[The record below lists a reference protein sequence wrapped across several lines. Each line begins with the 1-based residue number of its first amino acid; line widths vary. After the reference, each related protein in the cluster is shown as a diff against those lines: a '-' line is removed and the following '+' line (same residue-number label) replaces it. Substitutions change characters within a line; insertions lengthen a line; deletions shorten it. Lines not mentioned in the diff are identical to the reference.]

1 MNISSIR
8 RYITFISWAL
18 IAIIVSIEVGSSLG
32 LLSLVVDFFKSL
44 GGLDGNVNSAESPG
58 MGIMALA
65 FIDGILLYSWST
77 IKAGS
82 VIPEKILTPSMKI
95 ANIVFFF
102 LMLMAAITTIFVAI
116 ALITV
121 MVSLLLA
128 IPFGT
133 IVYMI
138 KFASFPTGAAA
149 STLAVLMSLKI
160 LFAISIVVGES
171 RLFHDYRMFL
181 LVLATSFVA
190 NIIIGFVH
198 GIVPGFLVS
207 ITDAVGAIIVA
218 IIALIWLIIMFLGSI
233 INGVTLVMD
242 AIGLASKAGNA
253 LRKG

>member
-1 MNISSIR
+1 MNIR
-8 RYITFISWAL
+8 RAITFFSWAL
-18 IAIIVSIEVGSSLG
+18 IAIIVGIELGSSLG
-32 LLSLVVDFFKSL
+32 LLSVVAELV
-44 GGLDGNVNSAESPG
+44 GADGTKSPG
-58 MGIMALA
+58 IGIAALA

-82 VIPEKILTPSMKI
+82 FIPEKILTPAMKI
-95 ANIVFFF
+95 ANICFF
-102 LMLMAAITTIFVAI
+102 LLMIIAAITTIFVAI

-138 KFASFPTGAAA
+138 KFGSFSTGAAT
-149 STLAVLMSLKI
+149 STLAVLMSLKT
-160 LFAISIVVGES
+160 LFAITLVIGEK
-171 RLFHDYRMFL
+171 RLFHDYRIFL

-207 ITDAVGAIIVA
+207 ITDAIGAIIVA
-218 IIALIWLIIMFLGSI
+218 IIAVIWLIVMLPGSL

-253 LRKG
+253 LRK

>member
-1 MNISSIR
+1 MNIR
-8 RYITFISWAL
+8 RSITFISWAL
-18 IAIIVSIEVGSSLG
+18 IAVIVSIEIGSSLG
-32 LLSLVVDFFKSL
+32 LLSYVVGIFESL
-44 GGLDGNVNSAESPG
+44 GWLKEGSSSAKSPG
-58 MGIMALA
+58 IGIAALA

-95 ANIVFFF
+95 ANICFFF
-102 LMLMAAITTIFVAI
+102 LMLMAAITSIFVAI

-138 KFASFPTGAAA
+138 KFGSFATGAAT
-149 STLAVLMSLKI
+149 STLAILMSLKI
-160 LFAISIVVGES
+160 LFAITLVVGEK
-171 RLFHDYRMFL
+171 RLFHDYRIFL
-181 LVLATSFVA
+181 LLLVTSFVA

-207 ITDAVGAIIVA
+207 ITDAIGAIIVA
-218 IIALIWLIIMFLGSI
+218 IIAVIWLIFMFLGSI

-242 AIGLASKAGNA
+242 AIGLASKVGNA
-253 LRKG
+253 VRK